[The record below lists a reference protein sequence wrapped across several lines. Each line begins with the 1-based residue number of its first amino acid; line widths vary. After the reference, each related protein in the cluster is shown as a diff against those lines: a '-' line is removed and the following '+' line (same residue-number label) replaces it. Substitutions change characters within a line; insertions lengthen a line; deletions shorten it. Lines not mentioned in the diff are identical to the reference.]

1 MSSSQVAQ
9 EGLSEPLTQTLCRER
24 ESTHLIQRAAN
35 ESPLDSITWRKLTN
49 INLTKPISHIYYFFL
64 KGVDKKP
71 YGSFSGPLKI
81 LSNVFAVPQAYP
93 QACVMRT
100 DVQRESPQ
108 TLQDFQSSNIQLC
121 SLCSIY

>member
-1 MSSSQVAQ
+1 MSLSPSS
-9 EGLSEPLTQTLCRER
+9 PLCKERER
-24 ESTHLIQRAAN
+24 ENSSHSEGSKRISLRFNHMEKTHKHKPYQ
-35 ESPLDSITWRKLTN
+35 TN
-49 INLTKPISHIYYFFL
+49 ITYLLFFL